1 VWDTDFFAVGKRP
14 LSPFT
19 KKIVSLHLV
28 LNTRINKTDELK
40 TNNIGKLLVDY
51 SMPAIAAMAVASV
64 YNIIDRIFIGQ
75 GVGAMAIAGL
85 ALTFP
90 LINLA
95 IAFGSLV
102 GSGASTMISI
112 RLGEGKYNS
121 AMRFLCNSFVI
132 NLIIGA
138 VIGIL
143 GLCFLDPILYAFGA
157 SENTIAYARD
167 FMQIILLGN
176 ALTYVYFGLNNI
188 LRATGYPRKAML
200 ITIGT
205 VIINLI
211 LAPLFIYYFKWGI
224 RGAAWATVLAQATG
238 AGFVFAHYLN
248 KNHTLYFQ
256 KAFFKLHFSVVQKIF
271 TMGMPPFLMNLC
283 ASAVVIVLNHRLRT
297 YGGDLAI
304 GAYGIINSIVG
315 LVVMIIFGFNLGM
328 QPIVGY
334 NFGAKQYD
342 RVIKTLKYSIVIGT
356 CISTFGFLLGEI
368 FPLSLARCFN
378 NDEQLISLTVQGIR
392 IVLISFPIVG
402 GQIVVSS
409 FFQAIG
415 MPKVSIFLSL
425 SRQMIF
431 LIPALFI
438 VPHFWGLSGV
448 WLACPLADLLSFI
461 LTMAVLYW
469 HYRRMKINQNGQN
482 SD

>member
-1 VWDTDFFAVGKRP
+1 
-14 LSPFT
+14 
-19 KKIVSLHLV
+19 
-28 LNTRINKTDELK
+28 
-40 TNNIGKLLVDY
+40 
-51 SMPAIAAMAVASV
+51 MPAITAMAVASI
-64 YNIIDRIFIGQ
+64 YNIIDRVFIGQ

-85 ALTFP
+85 AITFP

-95 IAFGSLV
+95 VAFGSLV
-102 GSGASTMISI
+102 GAGASTMISI

-121 AMRFLCNSFVI
+121 AARFLCNSLVI

-143 GLCFLDPILYAFGA
+143 GLCFLNPILYAFGA
-157 SENTIAYARD
+157 SPNTISYARE
-167 FMQIILLGN
+167 FMQVILFGN
-176 ALTYVYFGLNNI
+176 IFTYIYFGLNNI
-188 LRATGYPRKAML
+188 LRATGYPAKAML

-211 LAPLFIYYFKWGI
+211 LAPLFIFYFDWGV
-224 RGAAWATVLAQATG
+224 RGAAWATILAQATG
-238 AGFVFAHYLN
+238 AVLVFIHYLN
-248 KNHTLYFQ
+248 PKHVIYFQ
-256 KAFFKLHFSVVQKIF
+256 KALFRVHWSVVQKIF

-283 ASAVVIVLNHRLRT
+283 ACVVVIVLNHRLKD

-304 GAYGIINSIVG
+304 GAYGIINPIVG
-315 LVVMIIFGFNLGM
+315 LVGMIVFGFNLGM

-342 RVIKTLKYSIVIGT
+342 RVIRTLKYSLIIGT
-356 CISTFGFLLGEI
+356 CISTFGFLLGEL
-368 FPLSLARCFN
+368 FPFSLARCF
-378 NDEQLISLTVQGIR
+378 DPDGQLVELTAQGIR
-392 IVLISFPIVG
+392 IVMISFPLVG

-415 MPKVSIFLSL
+415 MPKVAIFLSL

-438 VPHFWGLSGV
+438 VPYFWGLNGI
-448 WLACPLADLLSFI
+448 WLACPLADLLSFA
-461 LTMAVLYW
+461 LTMGVLY
-469 HYRRMKINQNGQN
+469 YYYGKIKA
-482 SD
+482 

>member
-1 VWDTDFFAVGKRP
+1 MEE
-14 LSPFT
+14 
-19 KKIVSLHLV
+19 
-28 LNTRINKTDELK
+28 RINKTDELK
-40 TNNIGKLLVDY
+40 TEKIGKLLLSY

-85 ALTFP
+85 AITFP

-95 IAFGSLV
+95 AAFGSLV
-102 GSGASTMISI
+102 GVGASTMISI
-112 RLGEGKYNS
+112 RLGEGKQNS
-121 AMRFLCNSFVI
+121 AMRFLCNSVII
-132 NLIIGA
+132 NLITGLIL
-138 VIGIL
+138 GIL
-143 GLCFLDPILYAFGA
+143 GLIFLDPILYAFGA
-157 SENTIAYARD
+157 SEGTIAYARD
-167 FMQIILLGN
+167 FMQVILLGN
-176 ALTYVYFGLNNI
+176 AFTYVYFGLNNI
-188 LRATGYPRKAML
+188 LRATGYPTKAML

-205 VIINLI
+205 VVINLL

-238 AGFVFAHYLN
+238 AIFVFVHYLN
-248 KNHTLYFQ
+248 HTHTLYFK
-256 KAFFKLHFSVVQKIF
+256 KAFFKVHFSVVQKIF

-283 ASAVVIVLNHRLRT
+283 ASAVVIVLNHRLRA

-342 RVIKTLKYSIVIGT
+342 RVIRTLKYSLIIGT
-356 CISTFGFLLGEI
+356 CISTFGFLLGEL
-368 FPLSLARCFN
+368 FPTALARCFN
-378 NDEQLISLTVQGIR
+378 DDKQLISLTVQGLR
-392 IVLISFPIVG
+392 IVLISFPLVG
-402 GQIVVSS
+402 GQIIASN

-415 MPKVSIFLSL
+415 MPKVAIFLSL

-431 LIPALFI
+431 LIPALF
-438 VPHFWGLSGV
+438 VFPYFFGLNGV
-448 WLACPLADLLSFI
+448 WSACPFADFLSFL
-461 LTMAVLYW
+461 LTMAVLYY
-469 HYRRMKINQNGQN
+469 HYKKVIRSRHF
-482 SD
+482 